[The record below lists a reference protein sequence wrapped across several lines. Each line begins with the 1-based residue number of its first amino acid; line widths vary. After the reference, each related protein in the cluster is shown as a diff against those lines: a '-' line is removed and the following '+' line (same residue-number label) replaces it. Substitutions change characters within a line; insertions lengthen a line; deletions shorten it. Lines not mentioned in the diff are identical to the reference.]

1 MKIIVESFSK
11 CTAEVTPIKQTLIVK
26 VDHLLHIH
34 LVLVSNTERLPGD
47 CFLMGASNVDAEL
60 LEPG

>member
-26 VDHLLHIH
+26 VDHVLHIH
-34 LVLVSNTERLPGD
+34 LVED
-47 CFLMGASNVDAEL
+47 FLSTSVVIDDL
-60 LEPG
+60 K